1 MKKKIEV
8 KKSWTLY
15 MNRTKGYTPE
25 GTGEKNYSIATK
37 KENLLLRT
45 MLTTQN
51 PITRRFPMIDS
62 EDSRLKAFRQM
73 KEEIR
78 GSQQHLIVGIDIAKE
93 KHHAFFGTPTGKT
106 LWKRLVF
113 ENKFEGFEKL
123 HIRLDA
129 LKVQHDLDKVVFG
142 LEPTAS
148 YHKPLAEHLIKCGY
162 LVVLVAGE
170 SIKNNRKLLFGRW
183 DSNDTKDSANV
194 ADLISQGKCLFY
206 EYPAMALRDL
216 RSLLSLKRRL
226 KRQEHGVRVRIRNN
240 LIAQHFPELDAYFKV
255 AEKQVLAI
263 VRWCLNPSV
272 IAGMEYE
279 KFAALV
285 APQLRTVAQR
295 GRIETIWRLAVESI
309 GCDAGDALDF
319 EGEMLVRGLTQT
331 REAIAATDD
340 KIEEIC
346 VQFPEYNYLLT
357 IPGFGPGISSAVL
370 AAIGNPIRFDNG
382 KQVIKMSGLDLSA
395 NRSGESSERA
405 VPVISKKGK
414 AGLRYALYQAALI
427 ASSRNQHFVAYFT
440 EKLRGR
446 EKERGIKTKMR
457 VKLAAKML
465 LIAWTLMKKKE
476 PFDPAYLIKE

>member
-1 MKKKIEV
+1 
-8 KKSWTLY
+8 
-15 MNRTKGYTPE
+15 
-25 GTGEKNYSIATK
+25 
-37 KENLLLRT
+37 
-45 MLTTQN
+45 
-51 PITRRFPMIDS
+51 MIDS
-62 EDSRLKAFRQM
+62 EDSRLRAFRQM
-73 KEEIR
+73 KEQIR
-78 GSQQHLIVGIDIAKE
+78 GSKEHLIVGIDIAKE

-113 ENKFEGFEKL
+113 ENSLEGFEEL
-123 HIRLDA
+123 HVRVDA
-129 LKVQHDLDKVVFG
+129 LKVQHGLDKVVFG
-142 LEPTAS
+142 LEPTAN
-148 YHKPLAEHLIKCGY
+148 YHKPLANHLTKCGY

-226 KRQEHGVRVRIRNN
+226 KRQEHGLRVRIRNH
-240 LIAQHFPELDAYFKV
+240 LIAQYFPELDPYFKV
-255 AEKQVLAI
+255 AEKQVLSI

-279 KFAALV
+279 TFAALV

-295 GRIETIWRLAVESI
+295 ERIESIWRLAVESI
-309 GCDAGDALDF
+309 GCDAEDALDF
-319 EGEMLVRGLTQT
+319 EAKTLVEGLTQT
-331 REAIAATDD
+331 REAIAATDA
-340 KIEEIC
+340 KIEDIC
-346 VQFPEYNYLLT
+346 AQFPEYHCLLT
-357 IPGFGPGISSAVL
+357 IPGFGPAVSSVVL

-395 NRSGESSERA
+395 SRSGESSDRA

-414 AGLRYALYQAALI
+414 APLRYALYQAALI
-427 ASSRNQHFVAYFT
+427 ASTRNQHVVAYFT
-440 EKLRGR
+440 KKLRGR
-446 EKERGIKTKMR
+446 EREPGIKTKMR

-465 LIAWTLMKKKE
+465 IIAWTLMKKKE
-476 PFDPAYLIKE
+476 PFAPSYLIKE